1 MSYLLSFILSFVLAI
16 SLTPLV
22 KTLAILYGKMAL
34 PTKDRWHQKPT
45 ALLGGV
51 AIFISFWVST
61 WLLNPHQKL
70 LVAIF
75 PASSVLFC
83 VGILDDFVP
92 IKPASKL
99 IGQILAACFMIFSGL
114 FFHLNPLISVPVSVL
129 WYVGL
134 MNAFNLLDNM
144 DGLAAGIA
152 CIASLTLGFYLMS
165 SGQTEIVLAAMA
177 LAGAAM
183 GFLLYNTHPA
193 RIFMGDC
200 GSMFLGHLLGAL
212 ALLGADRNP
221 SGLVMTLLI
230 PVLLL
235 SVPIFD
241 TIFVTLTR
249 FFHARPISQGGNDH
263 TSHRLVAFGVS
274 QKRAVWI
281 LYGISLISGSVILL
295 STALRGSTVLVLAI
309 LLTILLTLFGMFL
322 GEIKIYSK
330 SSSSAA
336 KEFPNSKKGFVLDV
350 LFQHR
355 RRFAEVLMDLTLI
368 CLAYYSAFYLKFDAV
383 IPHQMQRAIVEF
395 LPVAI
400 ACHLANFFLF
410 GLYRGVWKYA
420 GLTDVLAIM
429 KAVTAGTFVIG
440 VLIESVFQFEGY
452 SRPIL
457 AIFWLLLVVLV
468 SGSRIATRLFF
479 EFLSSSITRQKRAA
493 IMGAGDAGELLLRIL
508 QSSTQ
513 REYEPV
519 AFVDDDPKKIGKMIH
534 GVPVLGNRRLLAQVV
549 EREKIET
556 VFVAIPSATP
566 EQIREIEEECRLHN
580 IPYRLVGTL
589 FKSAQT

>member
-22 KTLAILYGKMAL
+22 KILAIRYGKMAL

-70 LVAIF
+70 LVVIF
-75 PASSVLFC
+75 PASIVLFC
-83 VGILDDFVP
+83 VGILDDFAP

-99 IGQILAACFMIFSGL
+99 IGQILVACFMIFSGL

-152 CIASLTLGFYLMS
+152 CIASLTLGFYLMI

-183 GFLLYNTHPA
+183 GFLIYNTHPA

-221 SGLVMTLLI
+221 SGLVMTLWI

-249 FFHARPISQGGNDH
+249 FFHARPISQGGKDH

-322 GEIKIYSK
+322 GEIKIYSE
-330 SSSSAA
+330 SSSSDA

-350 LFQHR
+350 LFQHK

-383 IPHQMQRAIVEF
+383 IPHQVQRTIVEF

-400 ACHLANFFLF
+400 ACQMINFFLF

-420 GLTDVLAIM
+420 GLTDVLAIL
-429 KAVTAGTFVIG
+429 KAVTAGTFIIG

-479 EFLSSSITRQKRAA
+479 EFLSSSIERQKRAV

-508 QSSTQ
+508 QSSAQ

-519 AFVDDDPKKIGKMIH
+519 AFIDDDPKKIGKVIH
-534 GVPVLGNRRLLAQVV
+534 GVPVLGDRHTLAEVV
-549 EREKIET
+549 AKEKINI
-556 VFVAIPSATP
+556 VFIAIPSAALD
-566 EQIREIEEECRLHN
+566 QIREIEEECRSHN
-580 IPYRLVGTL
+580 IQYRLVGTL
-589 FKSAQT
+589 FENAQT